1 MPAARVV
8 QRCRGQILA
17 LHAGMRHPT
26 THNLSRAF
34 LLTLLAATTAG
45 CVAQGTYDQA
55 VAKTEVTQAQLE
67 KTKTALSQSDAEL
80 ARSREAIAAQQAKI
94 DAYNKVNE
102 ETKGALSKSSQSIE
116 ELRARLEELKA
127 ARAASEVRA
136 ALFRSLALKLKEQ
149 VDAGELQIVLRDG
162 RMVLQLPNDVLFDSG
177 HTELKPAGQKALKAI
192 TAVLKTMP
200 ERQFQ
205 VAGHTD
211 NVPIH
216 NDKFASNWELSSGRA
231 LRVVHLMISEGMVA
245 KELSAAGYSDV
256 DPVAANASAE
266 GRRSNRRTE
275 ITLQPNIAE
284 MVPVP

>member
-1 MPAARVV
+1 
-8 QRCRGQILA
+8 
-17 LHAGMRHPT
+17 MRHPT